1 VNGSRRLRAFFDRGG
16 LFSIGFLLA
25 LAAQAEADSI
35 DAAEG
40 RPAAVSLATAGRMG
54 DEEDPAAA
62 PPKKAAPGKSANQ
75 TKKGRDLRVSGLFAL
90 RFEYDDN
97 IIHYSDVDLV
107 VFSTQPSYG
116 KYSITQAG
124 DWIIRPRLDLTARS
138 KALTGRDLEAQLRL
152 TSWRYVE
159 NTLKSNESYQL
170 RLKHP
175 GFGKDNFQ
183 VTFYHAPTS
192 YIRNFRDR
200 PPFTSKV
207 VPLAYT
213 DFSYTSTSVTLGY
226 WRRLASV
233 LEGKLDVKR
242 SWRFFNQAF
251 MENDTWE
258 WRTSGSLTWRAI
270 GPLKIAGSYDY
281 TDAKGRGADSVD
293 EIIDTSDNSDP
304 SFARDTYGLDFSLSS
319 RKGFL
324 RVNDLTLGGEYQAFY
339 FTSRKRPDQDPLHV
353 GRRDEVRRAELT
365 FRTVPVVGAASL
377 EGGYRYSKRSST
389 AVEVSVGMDIGE
401 EKDYTDNRMWFGIE
415 IPF

>member
-1 VNGSRRLRAFFDRGG
+1 MFVGRGG
-16 LFSIGFLLA
+16 LLSFAFLFA
-25 LAAQAEADSI
+25 LAAKAEADSF
-35 DAAEG
+35 DAVTSG
-40 RPAAVSLATAGRMG
+40 PPAVSLATAGRMG

-62 PPKKAAPGKSANQ
+62 PPKKAAPGKSAKE
-75 TKKGRDLRVSGLFAL
+75 TKEGHDLRVSGLFAL

-97 IIHYSDVDLV
+97 IIHYSDVDLL

-159 NTLKSNESYQL
+159 NAFKSNESYQL

-183 VTFYHAPTS
+183 LTFYHAPMS

-200 PPFTSKV
+200 PPFTSKAA
-207 VPLAYT
+207 PLAYT
-213 DFSYTSTSVTLGY
+213 DFSYTSTSVTLSY

-242 SWRFFNQAF
+242 SWRYFNQAF

-258 WRTSGSLTWRAI
+258 WRTGGSLTWRAI
-270 GPLKIAGSYDY
+270 GPLKITGSYDY
-281 TDAKGRGADSVD
+281 TDAKGRGADSAG
-293 EIIDTSDNSDP
+293 ETIEASDNGDP
-304 SFARDTYGLDFSLSS
+304 SFVRDTYGLDFSLGS

-324 RVNDLTLGGEYQAFY
+324 RVNDLTVGGEYQAFY
-339 FTSRKRPDQDPLHV
+339 FTSRKRADLDPLHV
-353 GRRDEVRRAELT
+353 GRKDEVRRAEIT

-377 EGGYRYSKRSST
+377 EGGYRYTKRSST
-389 AVEVSVGMDIGE
+389 AVEVAVGMDIGE
-401 EKDYTDNRMWFGIE
+401 EKDYTDNRTWFGIE